1 MANRTGTY
9 VAFDALGETDP
20 TKSDFRYYSTIEA
33 WAASKVGDFK
43 YVNSHDKTYAV
54 RDTSLKATLKDRIQ
68 ERLRASKNML
78 VILSAQTR
86 KSGSMLSYEI
96 EQAVDSYD
104 LPLIV
109 TYVDYQVILHPHS
122 LSGYW
127 PNALST
133 RIGNAQGSMIHIPFA
148 KSPIRDALPRFT
160 VNGETPRGGV
170 LGHYSAD
177 AHRNWGLLYAH
188 SKEMNYLKS

>member
-9 VAFDALGETDP
+9 VAFDGLGQTDP
-20 TKSDFRYYSTIEA
+20 TKSDFRYYSTIQA
-33 WAASKVGDFK
+33 WAASKVDDFK
-43 YVNSHDKTYAV
+43 YVNSHEKTDAV
-54 RDTSLKATLKDRIQ
+54 RDTSKRATLEARIQ

-78 VILSAQTR
+78 VILSSDTR

-96 EQAVDSYD
+96 EQAIDCYD

-109 TYVDYQVILHPHS
+109 TYVDYQVILQPNR

-127 PNALST
+127 PNALSS

-148 KSPIRDALPRFT
+148 KDPIQDALPRFT
-160 VNGETPRGGV
+160 VNGDKPNGGV
-170 LGHYSAD
+170 LGYYTAD
-177 AHRNWGLLYAH
+177 AHRTWGLLYAT
-188 SKEMNYLKS
+188 SEEKNYIKS